1 MGRTIKSF
9 GWAMNGLRT
18 VWREEA
24 NFRIEIFST
33 IVLLGFATYFNF
45 SAIEW
50 TITVAIITI
59 VLSGEVVNT
68 VIEDL
73 CNKIEPNQDPAI
85 GKIKDMAAGF
95 VLLAA
100 LGAGAMGV
108 ILILPHLLG

>member
-1 MGRTIKSF
+1 MK
-9 GWAMNGLRT
+9 GLRT

-33 IVLLGFATYFNF
+33 IVLLAFAIYFKF
-45 SAIEW
+45 SVIEW
-50 TITVAIITI
+50 TIAVAVVTI
-59 VLSGEVVNT
+59 VLTGEVVNT

-73 CNKIEPNQDPAI
+73 CNKIEPRQDPAI

-100 LGAGAMGV
+100 MGAGIMGV
-108 ILILPHLLG
+108 LLILPHFFA